1 MSLKNLSDSLGGKQ
15 KPKKG
20 QSFDTQAQIKT
31 IPSYKL
37 MAVQFPDFFIDD
49 INKHI
54 DEVIIPAKVSHKG
67 QLVGQI
73 NKNEKSEQWAF
84 PLDSKMGKDFKTIVD
99 RCATSL
105 LNDKLGYQR
114 DSIAE
119 ALKHGLYTVMLE
131 ITILYMH
138 MGVKHL
144 QDYLVYFI

>member
-1 MSLKNLSDSLGGKQ
+1 MSLKNLSDSLGKQ
-15 KPKKG
+15 KENK
-20 QSFDTQAQIKT
+20 SFDTQAQIKT

-84 PLDSKMGKDFKTIVD
+84 PLDSKMGKILK
-99 RCATSL
+99 L
-105 LNDKLGYQR
+105 L
-114 DSIAE
+114 
-119 ALKHGLYTVMLE
+119 
-131 ITILYMH
+131 
-138 MGVKHL
+138 
-144 QDYLVYFI
+144 